1 MILFPER
8 FFIRFTRKTK
18 IKSSASCGARG
29 AGTAVTSRRKSMLIT
44 KTNTFIIR
52 PVATLLGFIMNAIFI
67 FLSSV
72 FHVEN
77 IGLCI
82 ILFTIIIYGVMT
94 PLTYK
99 QQKFSKLSRENES
112 GTAEDPEEIQG
123 QAGPGF
129 HDEDERGNQGSI
141 TQNTAYP
148 PQEAV
153 FRC

>member
-1 MILFPER
+1 
-8 FFIRFTRKTK
+8 
-18 IKSSASCGARG
+18 
-29 AGTAVTSRRKSMLIT
+29 MLIT
-44 KTNTFIIR
+44 KTNTFIIG

-82 ILFTIIIYGVMT
+82 ILFTSHDSADIQAAEV
-94 PLTYK
+94 L
-99 QQKFSKLSRENES
+99 QAFRENES

-141 TQNTAYP
+141 RKIRRIPHRKLCSDVDTAADSVRFVPCYL
-148 PQEAV
+148 
-153 FRC
+153 